1 MMVRLVKSYK
11 MKINSEWVWMSE
23 RDERYS
29 ESKKKLECIL
39 KERERESVCVCL
51 CVYAY
56 ACVLVK

>member
-1 MMVRLVKSYK
+1 
-11 MKINSEWVWMSE
+11 MSE